1 MQTFLIVLIIILLLY
16 LLYDLYA
23 AMRRDKLIER
33 LNLGFSENEDEEIAS
48 LWEGASNLLQL
59 RKLRNLLYSSVISR
73 KFDLLIR
80 RSALGINFIQVMTLM
95 ILSTVALCLLAYFL
109 ELSFSFIIAPA
120 LLIPITFWFV
130 FKFYSSR
137 QQKRLD
143 DQLAA
148 MITSLLTTMR
158 AGGTPLQALQATV
171 KNASNP
177 MRDSIE
183 TVMNNLQL
191 GKTANTVWKEWA
203 DYWDTKNTKL
213 LATGIRLKWESGG
226 EMSAILEHILQS
238 IEFNKRIELKVGA
251 LTAQSKA
258 SAFVL
263 GALPF
268 FLFAL
273 QYQQRPDLI
282 QGMLHSEAGNW
293 MLFYSFTS
301 AIIGLFVL
309 LRVAKLKS

>member
-1 MQTFLIVLIIILLLY
+1 MQTFLIILIIFLLLY

-23 AMRRDKLIER
+23 ATRREKLIER
-33 LNLGFSENEDEEIAS
+33 LNLGFSQDDDEEITS
-48 LWEGASNLLQL
+48 LWEGATNLLQL
-59 RKLRNLLYSSVISR
+59 RKLRNLLYSSAISR
-73 KFDLLIR
+73 RFDLLIR
-80 RSALGINFIQVMTLM
+80 RSGLGFNFIQVTSLM
-95 ILSTVALCLLAYFL
+95 VLSIIILSVIAYFL
-109 ELSFSFIIAPA
+109 EFSSSIIIAPIV
-120 LLIPITFWFV
+120 LIPTLFWLV

-137 QQKRLD
+137 QQKRID

-183 TVMNNLQL
+183 SVMNNLQL
-191 GKTANTVWKEWA
+191 GKTANTVWKDWA

-282 QGMLHSEAGNW
+282 QGMLNSEAGNW
-293 MLFYSFTS
+293 MLFYSFS
-301 AIIGLFVL
+301 SSIIGLIVL